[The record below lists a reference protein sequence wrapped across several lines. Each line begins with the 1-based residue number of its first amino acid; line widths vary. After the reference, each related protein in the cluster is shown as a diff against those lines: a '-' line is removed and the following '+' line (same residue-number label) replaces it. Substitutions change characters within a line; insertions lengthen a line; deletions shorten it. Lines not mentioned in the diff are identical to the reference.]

1 MIRKTS
7 AMVEA
12 GILAAIAIVF
22 AIISM
27 YVPVIGS
34 FINFLW
40 PLPIAICGM
49 RNGLR
54 WSVMTLIVADIAV
67 AVLISPLHAFSLLA
81 AFGLVGLTLGECMRR
96 GYKPFKL
103 MLISS
108 VACLISI
115 GASFLIALYIM
126 GIQPVD
132 MMFTSLEEAA
142 RESVGYYQS
151 MGMSQTEIDAAV
163 KSNAEML
170 RMMRLIMPGAFF
182 LCAPIIAFVNY
193 LAARKILSKLGVAF
207 EEFPPFTQWNVPGW
221 MLWPY
226 GISLLQVISSVFF
239 VLQGIALIYWWLE
252 KNNKP
257 KWWGTVSVALLFFV
271 QIFSQII
278 VFVGA
283 FDLVF
288 DFRNLSGKRTSK
300 RA

>member
-81 AFGLVGLTLGECMRR
+81 AFSLVGLTLGECMRR

-103 MLISS
+103 MLIRG
-108 VACLISI
+108 C
-115 GASFLIALYIM
+115 
-126 GIQPVD
+126 P
-132 MMFTSLEEAA
+132 
-142 RESVGYYQS
+142 
-151 MGMSQTEIDAAV
+151 
-163 KSNAEML
+163 
-170 RMMRLIMPGAFF
+170 
-182 LCAPIIAFVNY
+182 
-193 LAARKILSKLGVAF
+193 
-207 EEFPPFTQWNVPGW
+207 
-221 MLWPY
+221 
-226 GISLLQVISSVFF
+226 
-239 VLQGIALIYWWLE
+239 
-252 KNNKP
+252 
-257 KWWGTVSVALLFFV
+257 
-271 QIFSQII
+271 
-278 VFVGA
+278 
-283 FDLVF
+283 
-288 DFRNLSGKRTSK
+288 
-300 RA
+300 

>member
-108 VACLISI
+108 TACLISI
-115 GASFLIALYIM
+115 GASLLIALYIM
-126 GIQPVD
+126 GIHPVD

-151 MGMSQTEIDAAV
+151 MGMSQAEIDAAV
-163 KSNAEML
+163 KSNTEML

-193 LAARKILSKLGVAF
+193 LAARKILSKLGAAF
-207 EEFPPFTQWNVPGW
+207 AEFPPFTQWNVPGW
-221 MLWPY
+221 SVNPSDSA
-226 GISLLQVISSVFF
+226 ISR
-239 VLQGIALIYWWLE
+239 
-252 KNNKP
+252 
-257 KWWGTVSVALLFFV
+257 
-271 QIFSQII
+271 
-278 VFVGA
+278 
-283 FDLVF
+283 LV
-288 DFRNLSGKRTSK
+288 
-300 RA
+300 